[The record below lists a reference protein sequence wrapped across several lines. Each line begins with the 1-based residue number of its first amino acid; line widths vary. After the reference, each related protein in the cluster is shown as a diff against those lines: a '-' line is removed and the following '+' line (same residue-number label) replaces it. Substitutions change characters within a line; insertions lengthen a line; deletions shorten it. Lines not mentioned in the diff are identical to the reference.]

1 VIATCDPVCYYN
13 KATPV
18 AVLSQFNFGEID
30 MDKIQSSESVF
41 VSALYKFVSEQIQD
55 LKEGL
60 EISNLPKFNMQNK
73 YRRGELDAYTTVAYK
88 IEGWRDEF
96 DEPYADIPD
105 VDGDIE
111 YPAEV
116 TKEPSEYGSPAN
128 PSPRK
133 RSARDR
139 IDKINKEFNK
149 ILDEHDLRR
158 FIK

>member
-1 VIATCDPVCYYN
+1 MIATCDPVCYYN

-30 MDKIQSSESVF
+30 MDKIQSSEAVF

-116 TKEPSEYGSPAN
+116 WLYIRLME
-128 PSPRK
+128 RK
-133 RSARDR
+133 NHQNTVLPLTPHHASAVQETESTR
-139 IDKINKEFNK
+139 
-149 ILDEHDLRR
+149 
-158 FIK
+158 